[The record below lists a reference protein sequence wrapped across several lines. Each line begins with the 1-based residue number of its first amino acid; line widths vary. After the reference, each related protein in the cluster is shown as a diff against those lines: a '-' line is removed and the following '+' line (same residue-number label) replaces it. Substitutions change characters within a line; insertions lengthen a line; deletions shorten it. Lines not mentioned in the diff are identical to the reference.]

1 MTVPDVL
8 GILMFTLVL
17 IVIAKS
23 VGLYLYAVYDTRQT
37 WLDPL
42 MCAVERRGTAGVK
55 DNHEMPWTE
64 YFLAILTFNLIGFVV
79 LWCSIPCCA
88 FRQCCLS
95 TAGVCSAVITGLT
108 QTLFPARGSLIKIHG
123 RVIGSRLIGQSL
135 TEQRTRFGYYTHGC
149 LFAGSLGCPHQPYPL
164 AVVKKLIGRHLHGR
178 FLGMYGNSYVN
189 ALELNLSLREW
200 LHQHHT

>member
-1 MTVPDVL
+1 MEGDLRQNEVTFVTVPDVL

-79 LWCSIPCCA
+79 LY
-88 FRQCCLS
+88 
-95 TAGVCSAVITGLT
+95 
-108 QTLFPARGSLIKIHG
+108 TLL
-123 RVIGSRLIGQSL
+123 RVQAAESSPVLVL
-135 TEQRTRFGYYTHGC
+135 
-149 LFAGSLGCPHQPYPL
+149 
-164 AVVKKLIGRHLHGR
+164 K
-178 FLGMYGNSYVN
+178 
-189 ALELNLSLREW
+189 
-200 LHQHHT
+200 